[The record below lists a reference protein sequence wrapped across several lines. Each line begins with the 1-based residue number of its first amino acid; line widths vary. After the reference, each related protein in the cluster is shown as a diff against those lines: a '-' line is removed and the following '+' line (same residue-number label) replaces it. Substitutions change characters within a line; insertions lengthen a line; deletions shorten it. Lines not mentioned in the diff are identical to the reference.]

1 MRNLLRNR
9 RAKVC
14 IGFLLLVIVASMLVN
29 YLSPHNPQTVNGDAR
44 FLPPG
49 KGFLMGTDEFG
60 RDLFGRVFTGA
71 KLTLGISFFSML
83 LASVLGIAL
92 GIVAGFYRGFFE
104 KLIMRLIDITLCFP
118 PIVVAIFVV
127 SFFGSSAAH
136 LICVI
141 GLLYVP
147 RVARVV
153 YSSTLTVREMQHVEA
168 SKSMGASNL
177 RIMLINIFPNILA
190 PAVVQFS
197 LGMGHAVL
205 MESGLSFLGLGP
217 APPAI
222 TWGRMVQQS
231 ARFMDISFFP
241 VLWPSLLICLTILAF
256 NILGD
261 VLRDS
266 MDPRLKSLEN

>member
-1 MRNLLRNR
+1 MVL
-9 RAKVC
+9 AGI
-14 IGFLLLVIVASMLVN
+14 IGI
-29 YLSPHNPQTVNGDAR
+29 
-44 FLPPG
+44 
-49 KGFLMGTDEFG
+49 
-60 RDLFGRVFTGA
+60 
-71 KLTLGISFFSML
+71 TLG
-83 LASVLGIAL
+83 VG
-92 GIVAGFYRGFFE
+92 AGFYRGILE
-104 KLIMRLIDITLCFP
+104 KLVMRLIDITLCFP

-127 SFFGSSAAH
+127 SFFGSSAVH
-136 LICVI
+136 LTCVI

-153 YSSTLTVREMQHVEA
+153 YSSVLTVREMQHVEA

-177 RIMLINIFPNILA
+177 RLMTVNILPNILA

-231 ARFMDISFFP
+231 ARFMDISYFP
-241 VLWPSLLICLTILAF
+241 VLWPSMLICLTILAF

-261 VLRDS
+261 SLRDS
-266 MDPRLKSLEN
+266 MDPRLKSL

>member
-1 MRNLLRNR
+1 MLKDR

-14 IGFLLLVIVASMLVN
+14 IAFILLVLAASLSVG
-29 YLSPHNPQTVNGDAR
+29 YLTQHDPQAVNGDSR

-49 KGFLMGTDEFG
+49 RDFFMGTDEFG

-92 GIVAGFYRGFFE
+92 GIMAGYYRGFLE

-127 SFFGSSAAH
+127 SFFGSSALH

-177 RIMLINIFPNILA
+177 RIMMVNIFPNILA

-231 ARFMDISFFP
+231 ARFMDISYFP

-266 MDPRLKSLEN
+266 MDPRLKSL

>member
-1 MRNLLRNR
+1 MFKDR
-9 RAKVC
+9 RARLS
-14 IGFLLLVIVASMLVN
+14 IAFILLVFVVSLSIG
-29 YLSPHNPQTVNGDAR
+29 YLTPHDPQTVNGDAR

-49 KGFLMGTDEFG
+49 NGYVLGTDEFG
-60 RDLFGRVFTGA
+60 RDTFGRVFTGA
-71 KLTLGISFFSML
+71 RLTLWISLGSMVI
-83 LASVLGIAL
+83 AAIVGIAL
-92 GIVAGFYRGFFE
+92 GIVAGFYRGVIE

-127 SFFGSSAAH
+127 SFFGSSALH
-136 LICVI
+136 LIFVI

-153 YSSTLTVREMQHVEA
+153 YSSVLTVREMQHVEA

-177 RIMLINIFPNILA
+177 RVMLVNILLNILA

-261 VLRDS
+261 SLRDS
-266 MDPRLKSLEN
+266 MDPRLRSI

>member
-1 MRNLLRNR
+1 MLKDR
-9 RAKVC
+9 RARIC
-14 IGFLLLVIVASMLVN
+14 IAFLLLVVTVSLFIS
-29 YLSPHNPQTVNGDAR
+29 YLTPHNPQKVSGDSR

-49 KGFLMGTDEFG
+49 QGYLLGTDEFG
-60 RDLFGRVFTGA
+60 RDVFGRVFTGA
-71 KLTLGISFFSML
+71 RLTLGISFFSMV
-83 LASVLGIAL
+83 LAGIIGITLGV
-92 GIVAGFYRGFFE
+92 GAGFYRGILE
-104 KLIMRLIDITLCFP
+104 KLVMRLIDITLCFP

-127 SFFGSSAAH
+127 SFFGSSAVH
-136 LICVI
+136 LTCVI

-153 YSSTLTVREMQHVEA
+153 YSSVLTVREMQHVEA

-177 RIMLINIFPNILA
+177 RLMIVNILPNILA

-231 ARFMDISFFP
+231 ARFMDISYFP
-241 VLWPSLLICLTILAF
+241 VLWPSMLICLTILAF

-261 VLRDS
+261 SLRDS
-266 MDPRLKSLEN
+266 MDPRLKSL